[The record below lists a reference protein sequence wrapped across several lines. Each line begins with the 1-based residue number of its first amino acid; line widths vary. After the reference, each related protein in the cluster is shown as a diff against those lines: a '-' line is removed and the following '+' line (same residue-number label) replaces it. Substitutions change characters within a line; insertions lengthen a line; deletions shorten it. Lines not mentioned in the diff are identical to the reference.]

1 MIGMFMV
8 YDVLTYYEKCV
19 LLVLG
24 SGVWKES
31 LTSSMIFGILTCYED
46 P

>member
-1 MIGMFMV
+1 MICMFMV
-8 YDVLTYYEKCV
+8 YDVLTYDEKCV

-31 LTSSMIFGILTCYED
+31 LTSAIIFGILTYCED